1 MGQSTRAIIGYE
13 LLPQRQ
19 PMDKNQYDQYHLGII
34 FQYGVDCF
42 AVRPR
47 RMLVNTEYVTL
58 CGQHFLK
65 SVSER

>member
-1 MGQSTRAIIGYE
+1 MGESTQALIGYE
-13 LLPQRQ
+13 LLPQKQ
-19 PMDKNQYDQYHLGII
+19 PMDKNQYDFGII

-42 AVRPR
+42 AVIPR
-47 RMLVNTEYVTL
+47 RMLVNTGCVTL